1 MKFLID
7 RMKKR
12 VVFDKKH
19 HFSDKYRQQ
28 ALSGNCLYVKL
39 NANCKQGRSTNPG
52 MNINTHAHQNTCTC
66 PACQPEKMPSKR
78 KISVLAMRRKTC
90 N

>member
-19 HFSDKYRQQ
+19 HFSGKYRSWQ
-28 ALSGNCLYVKL
+28 ALS
-39 NANCKQGRSTNPG
+39 ATAF
-52 MNINTHAHQNTCTC
+52 M
-66 PACQPEKMPSKR
+66 
-78 KISVLAMRRKTC
+78 
-90 N
+90 

>member
-1 MKFLID
+1 
-7 RMKKR
+7 MKKR

-19 HFSDKYRQQ
+19 HFSGKYRSWQ

-39 NANCKQGRSTNPG
+39 NANCKPVRSTNTG
-52 MNINTHAHQNTCTC
+52 MNNTHAHQNTCTC
-66 PACQPEKMPSKR
+66 PACQPEKMPSKP
-78 KISVLAMRRKTC
+78 KISTLAMRRKTC